1 MSSTRL
7 TELVEAFTEMG
18 PAWGRWVHACLPD
31 DAVSFPR
38 LRVLTVLECG
48 GERTMKQLA
57 EALEVTPRRVT
68 VLVDALEADGLVERY
83 AHPTDGRSTL
93 VVITEAGAEQQ
104 RQDWRQHQAE
114 VAVAFGDLSTDDQAR
129 LLAIS
134 RKLTTALRTRLAERS
149 AM

>member
-114 VAVAFGDLSTDDQAR
+114 VAVAFGDLSTEDQAR